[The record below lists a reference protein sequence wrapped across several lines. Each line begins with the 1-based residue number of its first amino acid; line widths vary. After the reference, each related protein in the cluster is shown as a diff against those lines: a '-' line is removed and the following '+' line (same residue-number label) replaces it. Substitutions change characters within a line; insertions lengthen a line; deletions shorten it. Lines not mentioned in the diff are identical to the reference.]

1 MFMNEEIHDDSVKKL
16 FDEFMKEVNSKA
28 LIEGLNTTE
37 KVELIKQFI
46 AKFKRS
52 EKIDDLLDEN

>member
-1 MFMNEEIHDDSVKKL
+1 MKNEKDDDTVKKL
-16 FDEFMKEVNSKA
+16 FDKFMKEVNSKA
-28 LIEGLNTTE
+28 LMEGLNKTE
-37 KVELIKQFI
+37 KTEMIKQFI

>member
-1 MFMNEEIHDDSVKKL
+1 MIMKNEKDDDTVKKL
-16 FDEFMKEVNSKA
+16 FDKFMKEVNSKA
-28 LIEGLNTTE
+28 LMEGLNKTE
-37 KVELIKQFI
+37 KTEMIKQFI